1 MSRFIL
7 HHRHA
12 PRECAAAFAAWSG
25 FASPLRHREAVGS
38 CLFGDHQIW
47 WEVEAATEREA
58 LDHLPWYVA
67 QRTTAVRVGDVAIP

>member
-1 MSRFIL
+1 MSRFLL
-7 HHRHA
+7 HHRHDA
-12 PRECAAAFAAWSG
+12 RECAIVFAAWSG
-25 FASPLRHREAVGS
+25 FSSSLRGRTALGS

-67 QRTTAVRVGDVAIP
+67 RRTTAIRVGEVVIP